1 MPYICK
7 LSSIDPQPAIM
18 IRSRASAEDLPEI
31 FETSFTRL
39 VAYLETTGEDI
50 SGPPFA
56 IYHDMLSED
65 PDVEMC
71 LPITKT
77 VSSKGDIT
85 CREIAIE
92 NAASTVHTG
101 PYEEIESAYIAL
113 AEWTNE
119 NGYEPTGEIY
129 EFYLNDP
136 GTTSP
141 EDLQTVIF
149 MPLKSMETSDRPVDT
164 VVS

>member
-1 MPYICK
+1 MSYICK

-18 IRSRASAEDLPEI
+18 IRSRAAAEDMPEI
-31 FETSFTRL
+31 FEASFARL
-39 VAYLETTGEDI
+39 IAYLEKTGEDI

-56 IYHDMLSED
+56 IYHDMLSEE

-71 LPITKT
+71 LPITKM
-77 VSSKGDIT
+77 VPGDADIT
-85 CREIAIE
+85 CREIAVE
-92 NAASTVHTG
+92 NAATTVHTG
-101 PYEEIESAYIAL
+101 PYEEIESAYMAL
-113 AEWTNE
+113 AEWINE
-119 NGYEPTGEIY
+119 NGYEPTGESY

-149 MPLKSMETSDRPVDT
+149 MPLKTRKSRSAGGPAI
-164 VVS
+164 S